1 MRSNPYWKHW
11 LAFIAVVVVSFAVL
25 GYYGFETYRKA
36 PPYPAQ
42 VVTPD
47 GEPLFTG
54 EDIFTGQAV
63 WQSMGGQQI
72 GSIWGHGAYIA
83 PDWSTDW
90 LHREILYVAERWS
103 QREYG
108 KPFADLTE
116 GERAEMKARLKAE
129 YRTNTYDPASDTLT
143 ISADRAAAID
153 AMRRYYAAIFGDAKR
168 FDEDLRFLA
177 DGGMTPPELRNAYA
191 IPKHTI
197 KDADRQEAM
206 NAFFFWTAWACG
218 TQRPPQDQAEAAAGA
233 DSTAT
238 AESSPEDEIASLA
251 PAITY
256 TNNWPPEPLID
267 NRPSGAIVVWSVLS
281 FVLLLAGIGAL
292 AWFYAVIKH
301 REEAHTELPDTD
313 PLQALKPTP
322 SMKATLKYFWVVT
335 VLIVFQVGLGALTA
349 HYGVEGEGFYGF
361 PLAEWIPYSV
371 TRTWHTQ
378 LGIFW
383 IATAW
388 LATGLFMAPAV
399 SGYEP
404 KFQRAG
410 VNVLFVCLLIIV
422 LGTLFG
428 TWYATRQEMG
438 LTASYWF
445 GHQGLEYVDLGR
457 FWQIFLFIG
466 LFLWLGLMSRS
477 MWPAFRQPGEHKN
490 LLGLFLISSLAI
502 AGFYGAG
509 LMYDQSSH
517 LAMIEY
523 WRWWV
528 VHLWVEG
535 FFEVFATVVIAFLF
549 TRMGLLRTG
558 LATAAVLFSCTI
570 FLIGGIIGT
579 FHHLYFTGTPT
590 AVLALGAV
598 FSALEVVPLVLIGFE
613 AYENL
618 TLARARRWVAAYK
631 WPIYFFVAVAFWNL
645 VGAGLFGF
653 LINPPIAL
661 YYMQG
666 LNTTPVHAHTALFGV
681 YGMLGIGLTLF
692 CLKGLTVHRQWKT
705 GVLRFAFW
713 MINVGLALMVLISVL
728 PVGLMQTV
736 ASVEHGM
743 WYARSAEFL
752 QGEGMDTLRW
762 MRVVGDTIFAI
773 GILALGWFI
782 AGLHFG
788 WSTLDHDDDDFDSS
802 TPDTSNTP
810 YPPHSDPTPAHH

>member
-1 MRSNPYWKHW
+1 MPRRSYWKHW
-11 LAFIAVVVVSFAVL
+11 VAFAVVIVASFATL
-25 GYYGFETYRKA
+25 GYYGTEIYRKA
-36 PPYPAQ
+36 PPYPQTVRSEAGQ
-42 VVTPD
+42 IILTD
-47 GEPLFTG
+47 ERIL
-54 EDIFTGQAV
+54 TGQAV
-63 WQSMGGQQI
+63 WQSIGGQQL
-72 GSIWGHGAYIA
+72 GSVWGHGSYVA
-83 PDWSTDW
+83 PDWSADW
-90 LHREILYVAERWS
+90 LHREILYVAQQWS
-103 QREYG
+103 RQSYG
-108 KPFADLTE
+108 KAFADLSP
-116 GERAEMKARLKAE
+116 GEHADIKTRLTAE
-129 YRTNTYDPASDTLT
+129 YRTNTYDPQTRTLT
-143 ISADRAAAID
+143 VSNARAAAID
-153 AMRRYYAAIFGDAKR
+153 AVGRYYAAIFGDAR
-168 FDEDLRFLA
+168 SFDDDLLFLA
-177 DGGMTPPELRNAYA
+177 DGGMTPVQLRDAYA
-191 IPKHTI
+191 IPANTI
-197 KDADRQEAM
+197 KDADRQHAM
-206 NAFFFWTAWACG
+206 NAFFFWAAWACG
-218 TQRPPQDQAEAAAGA
+218 TQRPQEAGDAALQMVSA
-233 DSTAT
+233 APLT
-238 AESSPEDEIASLA
+238 

-267 NRPSGAIVVWSVLS
+267 NRPAGAVVVWSVLS

-292 AWFYAVIKH
+292 AWFYAVL
-301 REEAHTELPDTD
+301 RRNETEHTDLPDHD
-313 PLQALKPTP
+313 PLLALAPTP
-322 SMKATLKYFWVVT
+322 SMKATLKYFWVVAA
-335 VLIVFQVGLGALTA
+335 LIVVQVGLGAVTA
-349 HYGVEGEGFYGF
+349 HYGVEGEGFYGL
-361 PLAEWIPYSV
+361 PLAKWLPYAV

-399 SGYEP
+399 SGHEP
-404 KFQRAG
+404 KLQRAG
-410 VNVLFVCLLIIV
+410 VNLLFVCLLLIV
-422 LGTLFG
+422 VGSLFG
-428 TWYATRQEMG
+428 TWYSTRQTMDLG
-438 LTASYWF
+438 TSYWF

-457 FWQIFLFIG
+457 FWQWFLFVG
-466 LFLWLGLMSRS
+466 LFVWLGLMTRA

-490 LLGLFLISSLAI
+490 LLALFLISSLAI

-509 LMYDQSSH
+509 LMYGQGSH
-517 LAMIEY
+517 FAMIEY

-549 TRMGLLRTG
+549 TRMGLLATG

-570 FLIGGIIGT
+570 FLFGGIIGT

-590 AVLALGAV
+590 AILALGAV

-618 TLARARRWVAAYK
+618 SLSRARRWVGAYK

-666 LNTTPVHAHTALFGV
+666 LNTTPVHGHTALFGV

-692 CLKGLTVHRQWKT
+692 CLKGLTVHRRWKT
-705 GVLRFAFW
+705 GVLSFAFW
-713 MINVGLALMVLISVL
+713 SINLGLALMVLISVL
-728 PVGLMQTV
+728 PVGLLQTV

-752 QGEGMDTLRW
+752 QRPGMDTLRW
-762 MRVVGDTIFAI
+762 LRVIGDTVFAV

-788 WSTLDHDDDDFDSS
+788 WSVGSERDERAGLEQIDSLD
-802 TPDTSNTP
+802 
-810 YPPHSDPTPAHH
+810 ALR